1 MDANAIESQTV
12 GRGLGA
18 LAGRS
23 VLWGLFFISMATL
36 IYEVLLTRVFSVRM
50 WYHFAF
56 VAVSIALFGMTVG
69 ANIVYLRPSWFPQQE
84 LPREVACYVLA
95 LVSLTVMQ
103 ARRKQGN
110 ARAQMA

>member
-18 LAGRS
+18 LANRS

-50 WYHFAF
+50 W
-56 VAVSIALFGMTVG
+56 IT
-69 ANIVYLRPSWFPQQE
+69 LRLSPCPSH
-84 LPREVACYVLA
+84 C
-95 LVSLTVMQ
+95 S
-103 ARRKQGN
+103 G
-110 ARAQMA
+110 

>member
-1 MDANAIESQTV
+1 MD
-12 GRGLGA
+12 
-18 LAGRS
+18 
-23 VLWGLFFISMATL
+23 
-36 IYEVLLTRVFSVRM
+36 
-50 WYHFAF
+50 HFAF

-69 ANIVYLRPSWFPQQE
+69 ANIVYLRPSWFPQEE

-103 ARRKQGN
+103 ARRKHGN